1 MFLRTYMER
10 SCVGKGGDVSRSIP
24 ASVLLG
30 SIRTMVF
37 RSISSRVFTPSLV
50 AMAGLSAPLHG
61 HPLAAAAQE
70 PAAELPAEP
79 AAGPSLQAQINGA
92 IQRGTQYL
100 KTQQH
105 RDGSWTGARFGLYR
119 AGPTA
124 FCAYTLVESG
134 ISANDPSIRLALAY
148 LREHPPTMTYSAGAL
163 LLLLAEIHAQRELS
177 PDLLELAEATLT
189 KLVDWENT
197 GVRGSWGYPTGAI
210 DLSNTQFVALGFWAA
225 HRMGLKVPLETTQRM
240 VMTTIN
246 VHQEDPFRSPIW
258 LSSRGKK
265 RRTNPMIGGFIY
277 ATHLK
282 DPVRS
287 SMTVAGICIQ
297 KIADEVFGRKL
308 GRKTVRA
315 SEESMELAMGWLE
328 AHWSL
333 SENHGKDMGDTAPL
347 FYLWS
352 IERLG
357 ALFDQD
363 EFFGNAWYE
372 PGAVVIL
379 DAEKDKTGSWGQYDQ
394 TAYALLFL
402 SRATRAVAS
411 GTKPKA
417 EPDSWAQSE
426 GPVRLRVTGNMDM
439 IAWIVDLEK
448 KDPVA
453 KVTWLHGTDV
463 HQDVE
468 GDPKRP
474 WKGERFATRWGG
486 AEQRDFSV
494 VAVVSYV
501 DGSEARSLPLKV
513 RSSWTPEAWIER
525 AAAQLNGGQARLS
538 LLNGADSTAEASS
551 IAPGQ
556 DAPRAIDG
564 YAGTP
569 WIANASDKAPRIDI
583 KLGRATSAEFL
594 TLSHPASNVASLGD
608 FAGATEVRVWLNGGS
623 KPQTFTLPAQSA
635 ETIQLPLNPS
645 GKGKVKVR
653 SLAIEIVSVSGNK
666 ARRGFG
672 EVGLR

>member
-1 MFLRTYMER
+1 MAFKSFSRRTFSSLR
-10 SCVGKGGDVSRSIP
+10 
-24 ASVLLG
+24 
-30 SIRTMVF
+30 
-37 RSISSRVFTPSLV
+37 LV
-50 AMAGLSAPLHG
+50 AAGLCS
-61 HPLAAAAQE
+61 PLAVAMGLAQA
-70 PAAELPAEP
+70 PADEQ
-79 AAGPSLQAQINGA
+79 SLQARINGA

-100 KTQQH
+100 KTEQH
-105 RDGSWTGARFGLYR
+105 RDGSWTGARFGIYR

-163 LLLLAEIHAQRELS
+163 MLLLAEIHAQRELS
-177 PDLLELAEATLT
+177 PDLMELAEATLT
-189 KLVDWENT
+189 KLVEWEST

-246 VHQEDPFRSPIW
+246 VHQEEPSRSPVW
-258 LSSRGKK
+258 LASRGKK
-265 RRTNPMIGGFIY
+265 RRANPMIAGFIY
-277 ATHLK
+277 GTHLK
-282 DPVRS
+282 DPVRA

-297 KIADEVFGRKL
+297 KIAEEIFGRKL
-308 GRKTVRA
+308 GRKTIRA
-315 SEESMELAMGWLE
+315 SEESTELAMGWLE
-328 AHWSL
+328 AYWSL
-333 SENHGKDMGDTAPL
+333 SENHGKKDAGDSAPL

-363 EFFGNAWYE
+363 EFFGNEWYK

-379 DAEKDKTGSWGQYDQ
+379 DAEKDNSGSWGQYDQ
-394 TAYALLFL
+394 TAYSLLFL

-411 GTKPKA
+411 GTKPKTD
-417 EPDSWAQSE
+417 PDSWAQTE

-448 KDPVA
+448 KDPVS

-463 HQDVE
+463 QADID

-486 AEQRDFSV
+486 AEQREFT
-494 VAVVSYV
+494 VAALVTYA

-513 RSSWTPEAWIER
+513 RSSWTPEAWLAR
-525 AAAQLNGGQARLS
+525 ADKDLVGGEAPLN
-538 LLNGADSTAEASS
+538 LLNGPDCTIEASS
-551 IAPGQ
+551 AAAGQ
-556 DAPRAIDG
+556 DAARAIDG
-564 YAGTP
+564 YEGTP
-569 WIANASDKAPRIDI
+569 WIAAASDKAPRIDI
-583 KLGRATSAEFL
+583 KLGRAASATYL
-594 TLSHPASNVASLGD
+594 TLTHPASNVAGLGHYT
-608 FAGATEVRVWLNGGS
+608 GATEVRVWLNGGKS
-623 KPQTFTLPAQSA
+623 PLSFSLPAQSA
-635 ETIQLPLNPS
+635 EAVRLPLNDS
-645 GKGKVKVR
+645 GKGKAKVKVR
-653 SLAIEIVSVSGNK
+653 SLSIEIVSTGNGDG